1 MIMKALAFIML
12 MVLLLSMFTSAYAM
26 WNDQLKANI
35 KVSTGDLDARFKCF
49 KIITCGCHCGC
60 KKPPNTYHASGKIVN
75 NGKKFIGKFENVYPN
90 WRAVV
95 ALVIEN
101 TGTLPETLTKV
112 NVRVSGDNDLLRIF
126 EYKVC
131 VLGPFGNILRS
142 SYWTRLNHDI
152 VNNVICKRR
161 LVLDP
166 REKALVIIPME
177 IHGFSNS
184 TELKMEVTFDFVA
197 SW

>member
-1 MIMKALAFIML
+1 MILKVLASVVL

-26 WNDQLKANI
+26 WNDRLKANI

-49 KIITCGCHCGC
+49 KIITCGC
-60 KKPPNTYHASGKIVN
+60 KKPPSTYHTSGKIVN
-75 NGKKFIGKFENVYPN
+75 NGKKFIGEFENVYPN

-101 TGTLPETLTKV
+101 TGTLPETLIKV

-131 VLGPFGNILRS
+131 VLGPFGRKIFDS
-142 SYWTRLNHDI
+142 PYWTRLNHDI

-166 REKALVIIPME
+166 GEKALVIIPME

-184 TELKMEVTFDFVA
+184 TDLKMEVTFDFAA